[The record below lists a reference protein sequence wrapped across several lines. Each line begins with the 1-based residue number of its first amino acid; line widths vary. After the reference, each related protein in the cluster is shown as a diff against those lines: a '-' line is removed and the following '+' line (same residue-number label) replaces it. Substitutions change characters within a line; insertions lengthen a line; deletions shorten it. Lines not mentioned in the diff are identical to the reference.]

1 LGFVPAITALAF
13 DNSYA
18 RLAPDFYEVID
29 PVPLASPSL
38 VAVNP
43 DAASLLDLDL
53 ARTTQ
58 DDLARFFSGA
68 RRIPGAEPLAMLYGG
83 HQFGTWVPQLGDGRA
98 VLLGEVKNRRGE
110 RWDLHLKGSGPTR
123 FARGGDGRAVLRSVT
138 REYLACEALH
148 GLGIPTTRALA
159 IVRGEDRVQRE
170 ADEPA
175 AMLLRLAPSHVRFGS
190 FEVLAARGQADLVR
204 ALADHVIANHFPSLA
219 GRYSAWL
226 REVTVR
232 TARLVASWQAV
243 GFTHGVMNTD
253 NMSVLGLTL
262 DYGPYGFLETYDPGF
277 TPNHSDHEGR
287 YALDQQ
293 PAVGLWNLARFAES
307 LLGLVTREE
316 AEEAL
321 GAYRPSFE
329 HHLSLRMRAKLG
341 LGESRPEDAELVRDL
356 FSLLREQAADYT
368 RFFRALS
375 EFSVQVGTTPQ
386 ALRAEVTDGPG
397 LDRWLAAYRDRLA
410 AERSKDGE
418 RQARM
423 ARVNPVYVLR
433 TWLAERAIRQAEAG
447 DATEIERLRD
457 LLKFP
462 FSERPGMQEYT
473 RSAPEWARDLVISCS
488 S

>member
-1 LGFVPAITALAF
+1 VPSITALAF

-43 DAASLLDLDL
+43 DAAALLDLDL
-53 ARTTQ
+53 SRSTRE
-58 DDLARFFSGA
+58 DLAGYLSGA
-68 RRIPGAEPLAMLYGG
+68 RRIPGAEPVAMLYAG

-98 VLLGEVKNRRGE
+98 LLLGEVKNRRGE
-110 RWDLHLKGSGPTR
+110 RWDLHLKGGGPTR
-123 FARGGDGRAVLRSVT
+123 FSRGGDGRAVLRSVV
-138 REYLACEALH
+138 REYLACEAMH
-148 GLGIPTTRALA
+148 GLGIPTTRALG
-159 IVRGEDRVQRE
+159 IVRGADQVQRE
-170 ADEPA
+170 APEPA
-175 AMLLRLAPSHVRFGS
+175 ATLLRLAPSHLRFGS
-190 FEVLAARGQADLVR
+190 FEALAARGREDLVKD
-204 ALADHVIANHFPSLA
+204 LADHVIGNHFPSLA
-219 GRYSAWL
+219 GRYAAWL

-262 DYGPYGFLETYDPGF
+262 DFGPYGFLDAYDPGF

-287 YALDQQ
+287 YAFDQQ
-293 PAVGLWNLARFAES
+293 PAVGLWNLTRFAEA
-307 LLGLVTREE
+307 LLGVVSREE

-321 GAYRPSFE
+321 GAYRPTFE
-329 HHLSLRMRAKLG
+329 HHLGLRMRAKLG
-341 LGESRPEDAELVRDL
+341 LAEPRPEDADLVRDL
-356 FSLLREQAADYT
+356 FAMLREQRADYT
-368 RFFRALS
+368 RFFRALG

-386 ALRAEVTDGPG
+386 ALRSEVADAAV
-397 LDRWLAAYRDRLA
+397 LESWLSAYRDRLA

-433 TWLAERAIRQAEAG
+433 TWLAEQAIRQAEAG
-447 DATEIERLRD
+447 DPAEIERLRD

-462 FSERPGMQEYT
+462 FSERPGMQQYAQ
-473 RSAPEWARDLVISCS
+473 SPPEWARDLTISCS